1 MYIKGR
7 IKLKQ
12 SDNICVLLTC
22 MKVELTDLATDI
34 IKYAN
39 LRTHIRKNDK
49 QIISNNR
56 TNTRCN
62 AIEYRSFYL
71 VVLLAGCSRF

>member
-1 MYIKGR
+1 MYIKGQ
-7 IKLKQ
+7 IKLKR

-22 MKVELTDLATDI
+22 MKVELTDLD
-34 IKYAN
+34 
-39 LRTHIRKNDK
+39 
-49 QIISNNR
+49 R

-62 AIEYRSFYL
+62 AIEHRSFYL